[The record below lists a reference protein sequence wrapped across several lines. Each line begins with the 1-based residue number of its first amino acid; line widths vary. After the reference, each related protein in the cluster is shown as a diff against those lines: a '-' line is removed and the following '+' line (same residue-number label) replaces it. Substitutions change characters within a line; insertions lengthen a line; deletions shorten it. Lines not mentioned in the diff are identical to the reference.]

1 MKREKII
8 MYTDGGSRGNPGNA
22 GAGAV
27 IFAED
32 GTKIKGAHKALG
44 VMTNNEAEYE
54 AIILA
59 FDLAKKVFGKEKLVN
74 MDVELRAD
82 SELLVKQLNGIYQ
95 IKEERFFSY
104 FMKIWNARITTF
116 PHMVIKHIPREQNKE
131 ADSLAN
137 EAMDGAQ
144 TLL

>member
-27 IFAED
+27 IFSED

-59 FDLAKKVFGKEKLVN
+59 FELAKKTFGKEKLTK

-95 IKEERFFSY
+95 VKEERFFSY
-104 FMKIWNARITTF
+104 FMNIWNARITTF
-116 PHMVIKHIPREQNKE
+116 PNLVIKHIPREQNTE
-131 ADSLAN
+131 ADRLAN

>member
-1 MKREKII
+1 

-22 GAGAV
+22 GAGAA
-27 IFAED
+27 IYSAD
-32 GTKIKGAHKALG
+32 GAHIKSAHKSLG

-54 AIILA
+54 AILLA
-59 FDLAKKVFGKEKLVN
+59 FDTAKKVFGKEKLAK

-116 PHMVIKHIPREQNKE
+116 LHLVIKHIPREENKE
-131 ADSLAN
+131 ADRLAN